1 MICSLKSTQKQR
13 FFPSFVTYS
22 ECLLVAILT
31 FSSVCAVLFL
41 RMKERVYSTISL
53 GIKRGKGNKIENHKK
68 ILSKWRNLVSN
79 SSGNWRRGKPWS
91 LIFGRQPHLSLEFL
105 ETIRVVKRDTNVRK
119 KLSLFHCQ
127 DSIELGKNAYL
138 PEVSFRTWATMFL
151 NKGVWFERFQK
162 PYLFT

>member
-22 ECLLVAILT
+22 ECLLVAI
-31 FSSVCAVLFL
+31 SVSVLCFL

-91 LIFGRQPHLSLEFL
+91 LNFGRQPHLSLEFL
-105 ETIRVVKRDTNVRK
+105 ETIRVVKRDTKCSK

-162 PYLFT
+162 PYYLFT

>member
-1 MICSLKSTQKQR
+1 MYHKNDVYFDSKQMIHYFQSVNSTHKECSFDMSKSKKGLIIVVLYYIFYVCCHSCRMQACECVLLLVMICSLKSTQKQR

-68 ILSKWRNLVSN
+68 ILSK
-79 SSGNWRRGKPWS
+79 
-91 LIFGRQPHLSLEFL
+91 
-105 ETIRVVKRDTNVRK
+105 
-119 KLSLFHCQ
+119 
-127 DSIELGKNAYL
+127 
-138 PEVSFRTWATMFL
+138 
-151 NKGVWFERFQK
+151 
-162 PYLFT
+162 

>member
-1 MICSLKSTQKQR
+1 MQSQVNSKAEIFPIICHIFWVSLSGH
-13 FFPSFVTYS
+13 FDI
-22 ECLLVAILT
+22 LLCMC
-31 FSSVCAVLFL
+31 CAFL

-91 LIFGRQPHLSLEFL
+91 LIFGRQPHLSLQFL

>member
-22 ECLLVAILT
+22 ECLIVAILT
-31 FSSVCAVLFL
+31 FSSVYAVLFL

-91 LIFGRQPHLSLEFL
+91 LILGRQPHLSLEFL

-138 PEVSFRTWATMFL
+138 PEVSFRTWATIFL